1 MEVKH
6 LINNIASSAKES
18 KSLSD
23 LIDEALIPQGVDIPK
38 PESIL
43 ELNGIPV
50 FTKKSISTL
59 VGKAKS
65 GKTTVTSWLASRSI
79 SNLKVL
85 WVDTEQGQY
94 YASRTQHW
102 ILLMAGMTT
111 CENLKFYD
119 LKIHNPNKRVEMIQ
133 ALIEEYKPE
142 LVIIDGIRD
151 LVFDINS
158 PEEATLMLGDLMRWA
173 EEFDCHILSI
183 LHLNKGNDS
192 ARGHL
197 GTEMIN
203 KSETVMKVELEE
215 DKRLIVCSPEY
226 TRSEPFQSFA
236 FDRDDRGMPQII
248 EGFSGSVTTKTG
260 DNKSRKINPTDFEIS
275 VHKEIIS
282 KAFSGQ
288 EFMGYS
294 EMQTAIIHAC
304 ELYDLPIG
312 IVKSRVFIQH
322 YLHLNLIVKDGKNGT
337 KSMYRK
343 NDENI

>member
-111 CENLKFYD
+111 SENLKFYD

-133 ALIEEYKPE
+133 VLIEEYKPDI
-142 LVIIDGIRD
+142 VIIDGIRD

-173 EEFDCHILSI
+173 EEFNCHILSI

-236 FDRDDRGMPQII
+236 FDRDDRGIPQIVD
-248 EGFSGSVTTKTG
+248 GFSGKITTKAG
-260 DNKSRKINPTDFEIS
+260 DNRSRQINPSDYELS

-282 KAFSGQ
+282 QAFKG
-288 EFMGYS
+288 S
-294 EMQTAIIHAC
+294 ESLSYGELQNAIIVAC
-304 ELYDLPIG
+304 ELYDMPIG
-312 IVKSRVFIQH
+312 VGKSKVFIQH
-322 YLHLNLIVKDGKNGT
+322 YLQQEIVLKIGKDGK
-337 KSMYRK
+337 KSMYIPK
-343 NDENI
+343 Q